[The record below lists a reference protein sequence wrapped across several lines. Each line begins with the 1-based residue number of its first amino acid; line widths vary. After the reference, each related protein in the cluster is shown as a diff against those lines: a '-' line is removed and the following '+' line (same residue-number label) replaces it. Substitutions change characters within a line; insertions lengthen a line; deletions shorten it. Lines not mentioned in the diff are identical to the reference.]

1 MASRSIICQSL
12 MLRQKKLIRG
22 KSRYFAI
29 TEFNIFL
36 LLLFFLFLFFIIRS
50 PTADQ
55 VCLFFFFNEYIG
67 EAKQSPIF
75 HARACKKEKSVVSS
89 THERNI
95 ICDQTQLDA
104 IAHEQTII
112 CMQLFAGYVVGFRLM
127 KRKKNCYRMTT
138 HLSETDFRTGTWSCH
153 FQRVVSI
160 KKGS

>member
-1 MASRSIICQSL
+1 MPKPNAEAKKID
-12 MLRQKKLIRG
+12 LRQITLFCDNRVQ
-22 KSRYFAI
+22 YFMI
-29 TEFNIFL
+29 IIF
-36 LLLFFLFLFFIIRS
+36 FFIIIFIIRS

-67 EAKQSPIF
+67 EAKQSAIF
-75 HARACKKEKSVVSS
+75 HARACKKEKSAVSS

-138 HLSETDFRTGTWSCH
+138 HLSETDFRTGTWSCD

>member
-1 MASRSIICQSL
+1 M
-12 MLRQKKLIRG
+12 
-22 KSRYFAI
+22 
-29 TEFNIFL
+29 
-36 LLLFFLFLFFIIRS
+36 
-50 PTADQ
+50 
-55 VCLFFFFNEYIG
+55 
-67 EAKQSPIF
+67 
-75 HARACKKEKSVVSS
+75 VSS

-138 HLSETDFRTGTWSCH
+138 HLSETDFRTGTWSCD